1 MRVRE
6 LRGSDRGPLDDILRA
21 TGLFTEEEVG
31 VALELIDTGVG
42 ARPDEGYLFAVAEDD
57 AGSPVG
63 YACWGRVPMTDAT
76 FDLYWIAVEPREQG
90 RGVGRALLAQVEAS
104 VRAAGGRLIVV
115 ETAGKPSY
123 AGTRAFYERTGYPEV
138 ARLPDFYRDGDDKVL
153 HVKRLS

>member
-6 LRGSDRGPLDDILRA
+6 LRRADRGPLDDILRA
-21 TGLFTEEEVG
+21 TGLFTEEEVSI
-31 VALELIDTGVG
+31 ALELIDSELGPG
-42 ARPDEGYLFAVAEDD
+42 PGEGYLFAVAEDED
-57 AGSPVG
+57 GAPLG

-76 FDLYWIAVEPREQG
+76 FDLYWIAVEPRKQG
-90 RGVGRALLAQVEAS
+90 RGVGRALLDHVEAF
-104 VRAAGGRLIVV
+104 VRSAGGRLIIV

-153 HVKRLS
+153 HVKRL

>member
-6 LRGSDRGPLDDILRA
+6 LRRADRGPLDDILRA
-21 TGLFTEEEVG
+21 TGLFTEEEVTI
-31 VALELIDTGVG
+31 ALELIDSELGPG
-42 ARPDEGYLFAVAEDD
+42 PDEGYLFAVAEDD
-57 AGSPVG
+57 DESPLG

-76 FDLYWIAVEPREQG
+76 FDLYWIAVEPRKQG
-90 RGVGRALLAQVEAS
+90 RGVGRALLDHVES
-104 VRAAGGRLIVV
+104 FVRAAGGRLIIV